1 MDLWVLS
8 TPFAHETLTTVKTDA
23 RLRYPMYRPS
33 KRPPR
38 GIWARHLQEQRRL
51 RDISA
56 VVAFELVYERIG
68 WSPKSRSAYVA
79 IDSGDRQPKGIEVTV
94 LGAEFGWPPDP
105 DDVEEAATDQASLI
119 AALAAQ
125 TAAINR
131 LVDRL
136 ESLAPIAIRQ
146 GVAAEL
152 RAAGLIPA
160 SGESPDL
167 PPPGQSS

>member
-1 MDLWVLS
+1 
-8 TPFAHETLTTVKTDA
+8 
-23 RLRYPMYRPS
+23 MYRPLS
-33 KRPPR
+33 RPPK
-38 GIWARHLQEQRRL
+38 GAWARHLQAQRER
-51 RDISA
+51 RDLSQ
-56 VVAFELVYERIG
+56 VEAFELVSERIG
-68 WSPKSRSAYVA
+68 WAPKSRTAYAA
-79 IDSGDRQPKGIEVTV
+79 IDKGDRQPRGIEVTV
-94 LGAEFGWPPDP
+94 LGAEFGWPSAEDADP
-105 DDVEEAATDQASLI
+105 EVADQATLI